1 MTVYAYEVTLEID
14 GVESVVQLDDTY
26 PSIEDWKSATHFALL
41 MARHNH
47 PDAVNIDLV
56 SVSEYEAE
64 EYEEYDYIY
73 PTPVAL
79 Q

>member
-1 MTVYAYEVTLEID
+1 MLINAYEVIIEID
-14 GVESVVQLDDTY
+14 GEESVIQLDDTY
-26 PSIEDWKSATHFALL
+26 PSIEDWKTATHFAFML
-41 MARHNH
+41 ARHNY
-47 PDAVNIDLV
+47 PEAVHIDLV

-73 PTPVAL
+73 PSPMAL

>member
-1 MTVYAYEVTLEID
+1 MPVFAYEVTLDID

-26 PSIEDWKSATHFALL
+26 PSIECWKSATHFALL

-47 PDAVNIDLV
+47 PDAVNIDLL

-73 PTPVAL
+73 ETPVQL

>member
-14 GVESVVQLDDTY
+14 GQESVIQLDDTY
-26 PSIEDWKSATHFALL
+26 PSVDDWKSATHFALL
-41 MARHNH
+41 LARETY
-47 PDAVNIDLV
+47 PDAVNIELV

-64 EYEEYDYIY
+64 EFAEYDNIY
-73 PTPVAL
+73 PAPMAL